1 MTCMDKETK
10 ELLESSISKVIEV
23 DVPNDEVGW
32 GQFLK
37 VQIEINLQQPLA
49 LVRFINFNKR
59 KMWIPICFKKLSH
72 FCFKCRL
79 IWHADQGYHFLA
91 STLKRD
97 EGNQFWP
104 WLCASKS
111 YYRGVSG
118 FCNVAMIVV
127 EMRVHSIH
135 QRNWRRYQK

>member
-10 ELLESSISKVIEV
+10 ELLESSIGKVIEV

-49 LVRFINFNKR
+49 LGRFINFNKR
-59 KMWIPICFKKLSH
+59 KMWIPICFKKLSR

-91 STLKRD
+91 STLK
-97 EGNQFWP
+97 G
-104 WLCASKS
+104 
-111 YYRGVSG
+111 
-118 FCNVAMIVV
+118 
-127 EMRVHSIH
+127 MRVTNFGLGYARANLIIEVLVAFVML
-135 QRNWRRYQK
+135 Q